1 MGYMYFNIRLVIR
14 KPSIG
19 MSLQHLIFNLAR
31 KLDAITSVNL
41 NAFLANNL

>member
-1 MGYMYFNIRLVIR
+1 MAYMYFNIRLVIG

-19 MSLQHLIFNLAR
+19 MSLQQLIFNLAR
-31 KLDAITSVNL
+31 KLDAITSGDL